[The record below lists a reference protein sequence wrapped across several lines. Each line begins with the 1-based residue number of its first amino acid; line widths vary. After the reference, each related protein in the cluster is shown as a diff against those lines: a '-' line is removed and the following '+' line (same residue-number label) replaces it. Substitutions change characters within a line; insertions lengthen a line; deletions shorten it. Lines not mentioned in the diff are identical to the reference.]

1 MPVKPIKKVI
11 SFKVSDDEYEMIA
24 SEAAK
29 RKLSNGQTA
38 RVVVLEALSG
48 FDQKQ
53 ESILRR
59 FDMQN
64 DLLELLI
71 RITSLGAAAATLPF
85 DDQRSLAELREK
97 LKAHVHLSSEMGKQI
112 VELIKTGKL

>member
-24 SEAAK
+24 NEAAK
-29 RKLSNGQTA
+29 RKLSNGQAA

-53 ESILRR
+53 ESFLRR
-59 FDMQN
+59 FDKQ
-64 DLLELLI
+64 DELLELLI
-71 RITSLGAAAATLPF
+71 NISSLGAGAAALPF
-85 DDQRSLAELREK
+85 DDNQDVEELREM
-97 LKAHVHLSSEMGKQI
+97 LKRHILQSSALGKNI
-112 VELIKTGKL
+112 VGMIKKGKI